1 MCSCVA
7 TTYKL
12 FDKIL
17 VHNNYMKTNNTYYRL
32 QTCLLTETS
41 MALISNKNVRWL
53 QPKRMIYQ
61 ELLEPCNFTFYIA
74 VGTIHIEP

>member
-17 VHNNYMKTNNTYYRL
+17 VHNNYMKTNNIYIINPISRKLTLMTKNLCAIQIVITYIDMQRYYMLFYTFISITKSGRL
-32 QTCLLTETS
+32 
-41 MALISNKNVRWL
+41 
-53 QPKRMIYQ
+53 
-61 ELLEPCNFTFYIA
+61 
-74 VGTIHIEP
+74 HILKDV